1 MARRPGKPLS
11 EQSDLI
17 GIGTIFVKYGSGDP
31 HSDASGEGK
40 LSMKKIG
47 RLLTVLLLAGSAS
60 AATADSLANRDYVP
74 QLGDLMNAAQV
85 RHIKLVLAGKAQNW
99 ELAAYELERLSQS
112 LADAAVLYSGIP
124 VDDITTMTKPLAAVN
139 DAIGAKDGKRF
150 IAAASELTEKCNSC
164 HQTMNRAFILMR
176 LPTDQPFGNQI
187 FQRQNPAKR

>member
-1 MARRPGKPLS
+1 
-11 EQSDLI
+11 
-17 GIGTIFVKYGSGDP
+17 
-31 HSDASGEGK
+31 
-40 LSMKKIG
+40 MKKIG
-47 RLLTVLLLAGSAS
+47 RLLAVLLLAGSAS
-60 AATADSLANRDYVP
+60 AATADIGSLANRDYVP

-99 ELAAYELERLSQS
+99 ELAAYELERLGQS

-150 IAAASELTEKCNSC
+150 IAAAGELTEKCNSC